1 MARGLFIIREAR
13 ITYVEVPKS
22 APIINGIA
30 FFKVIN
36 LETANGTSNPI
47 VIDEEKTTAVRMTPK
62 RYALYFLSKKLFI
75 FFLVFSSPPKTLM
88 IDLLMNLME
97 KISITKEKNKITKRL
112 LCEIKKFVIGDVKNP
127 TMFGK

>member
-1 MARGLFIIREAR
+1 MFIINEAR
-13 ITYVEVPKS
+13 ITSVEVPKS
-22 APIINGIA
+22 APIINGMA
-30 FFKVIN
+30 FFRFIN

-75 FFLVFSSPPKTLM
+75 FFLVFSSPPKTLI

-97 KISITKEKNKITKRL
+97 KISMTKENNKITKRL
-112 LCEIKKFVIGDVKNP
+112 LLEVKKFVIGDVKNP
-127 TMFGK
+127 TRSGK

>member
-1 MARGLFIIREAR
+1 M
-13 ITYVEVPKS
+13 
-22 APIINGIA
+22 INGIA

-62 RYALYFLSKKLFI
+62 KYALYFLSKKLFI
-75 FFLVFSSPPKTLM
+75 FFLVFSSPPKTLI

-112 LCEIKKFVIGDVKNP
+112 LYETKKFVIGDVKNP

>member
-1 MARGLFIIREAR
+1 M
-13 ITYVEVPKS
+13 
-22 APIINGIA
+22 INGIA

-62 RYALYFLSKKLFI
+62 KICFVFFVKKVI
-75 FFLVFSSPPKTLM
+75 YFFLVFSSPPKTLI

-97 KISITKEKNKITKRL
+97 KISITKEKNKNNKKELLYETKKICDR
-112 LCEIKKFVIGDVKNP
+112 GR
-127 TMFGK
+127 